1 MFNRLR
7 NIRKRW
13 FVVAGATALLAI
25 GLVSGTVFA
34 AGAASHV
41 AGKGMHQGYG
51 HDDYRSGKGDG
62 SAVMARVA
70 EILGIE
76 QDTLESAFATALD
89 ERANTKFEEYVQ
101 GLEDDETLTSD
112 QATAANDWF
121 DERPTNS
128 GPLAIRLARTSDSDR
143 VDTALEKLVDK
154 ERITQDEADTLSD
167 WHDDRPDA
175 LPTVAREHGKERH
188 GHHGDGDNDG

>member
-1 MFNRLR
+1 MFNRIR

-13 FVVAGATALLAI
+13 FIVAASVALLAV
-25 GLVSGTVFA
+25 GLVGGTVFA
-34 AGAASHV
+34 AGAPSHPI
-41 AGKGMHQGYG
+41 GNSLHQGY
-51 HDDYRSGKGDG
+51 DDDGRRGGKGDG
-62 SAVMARVA
+62 GAVMARVA

-89 ERANTKFEEYVQ
+89 EKANTKFEEYVQ
-101 GLEDDETLTSD
+101 GLEDNETLTAD
-112 QATAANDWF
+112 QATEANDWF
-121 DERPTNS
+121 DQRPSNS

-167 WHDDRPDA
+167 WHDDRPDS
-175 LPTVAREHGKERH
+175 LPTATRDHSGRRK
-188 GHHGDGDNDG
+188 GHHNGDGAES